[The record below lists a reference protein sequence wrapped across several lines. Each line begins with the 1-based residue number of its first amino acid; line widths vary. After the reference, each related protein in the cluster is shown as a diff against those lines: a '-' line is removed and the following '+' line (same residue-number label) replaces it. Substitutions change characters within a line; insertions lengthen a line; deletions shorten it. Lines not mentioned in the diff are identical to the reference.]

1 MAAPADAQAGS
12 CRTPVS
18 LTLPTA
24 VALHFAKFLKLALT
38 AIWSRVFQTSA

>member
-1 MAAPADAQAGS
+1 MAAPADAEAGS

-24 VALHFAKFLKLALT
+24 LHFAKFLNLELT